1 VAYGLDRAGI
11 VSIIQGAG
19 KPASQLMYE
28 GHPWRDTTFKGYEYN
43 ALLTVLKKID
53 FDLSML
59 RVASRRHIFE
69 AHVNGFTLVLQVH
82 GAKPFDDLAQQASVR
97 LG

>member
-1 VAYGLDRAGI
+1 MPLSSVELRRLKRFSPVLVRTIRLPFGQRR
-11 VSIIQGAG
+11 
-19 KPASQLMYE
+19 M
-28 GHPWRDTTFKGYEYN
+28 YN

>member
-1 VAYGLDRAGI
+1 MPKCFFSLL
-11 VSIIQGAG
+11 
-19 KPASQLMYE
+19 PARCLFSLS
-28 GHPWRDTTFKGYEYN
+28 

>member
-1 VAYGLDRAGI
+1 MELYELAESEDRGSVWPMNRPHARAVMII
-11 VSIIQGAG
+11 VVG
-19 KPASQLMYE
+19 
-28 GHPWRDTTFKGYEYN
+28 RDLL

>member
-1 VAYGLDRAGI
+1 MEMAQDCNQRKFGTRLSASIHPFRTGLFAT
-11 VSIIQGAG
+11 
-19 KPASQLMYE
+19 E
-28 GHPWRDTTFKGYEYN
+28 
-43 ALLTVLKKID
+43 TVFRTSDSLEKKID

-69 AHVNGFTLVLQVH
+69 ANVNGFTLVLQVH